1 MVMPVFGPAL
11 LGGAMSLIGGSRR
24 NRAASAQAARQM
36 AFQERMSSTAHQREV
51 KDLRAA
57 GLNPILSATGG
68 PGASSPGGAQ
78 APVIDIATPAVSTA
92 LQSLRLREEIKNMRA
107 TRRVAETQAD
117 VNSAR
122 SILTGEQTRILG
134 GPAQVGD
141 WLSRIGGAVESH
153 GAVALKEAWARFK
166 DIYQRGSASS
176 NRVKDRIFGSDDAS
190 NVVLTG
196 PRQGGSRRDPLR
208 IVIRKGRGE

>member
-1 MVMPVFGPAL
+1 MFKGPKRQRGFAWL
-11 LGGAMSLIGGSRR
+11 PAAISGVASLIGGRAR

-36 AFQERMSSTAHQREV
+36 AFQERMSNTAHQREV

-57 GLNPILSATGG
+57 GLNPILSGTGG
-68 PGASSPGGAQ
+68 AGASSPGGAQ
-78 APVIDIATPAVSTA
+78 APVMDIVTPAVSTA
-92 LQSLRLREEIKNMRA
+92 LQARKLKQEIMNMKA
-107 TRRVAETQAD
+107 TERVAITQAE

-153 GAVALKEAWARFK
+153 GRVALKEAWTRFK
-166 DIYQRGSASS
+166 ELFSGSSAQGRSDS
-176 NRVKDRIFGSDDAS
+176 GDR
-190 NVVLTG
+190 T
-196 PRQGGSRRDPLR
+196 DPLR
-208 IVIRKGRGE
+208 VVIRRGRGE